1 MPEIPDLN
9 IFCRNLATRLVG
21 KKLTGI
27 SILVTRRLKLAEAA
41 FKEALETQELTA
53 INRVGKQLYF
63 RFGEVHVLGIQLML
77 YGSMHWYE
85 GKNENKFTIAELMFS
100 DGTGLAITDWQKA
113 VILTLDPE
121 ISNVPDAMNLPNGY
135 LDIALKGIKKPIKT
149 VLQEGKVVQGIGNA
163 YVDEI
168 LYAAKLSPFSIAAKI
183 PHEKINSLT
192 KEIKQVLTDAE
203 AHILKNFPDTITEKE
218 RDFLKVHL
226 PKHKLT
232 TKGEAILVA
241 EIASRKTYY
250 TEDQE
255 LFE

>member
-9 IFCRNLATRLVG
+9 IFRNNLAKRLVG
-21 KKLTGI
+21 KKLAAI
-27 SILVTRRLKLAEAA
+27 SILVPRRLKLPEAT
-41 FKEALETQELTA
+41 FKEALEEQELTA
-53 INRVGKQLYF
+53 INRLGKQLYF
-63 RFGEVHVLGIQLML
+63 VFGKQHVLSIQLML
-77 YGSMHWYE
+77 YGSLHWFE
-85 GKNENKFTIAELMFS
+85 GKNENKFTIAELLFS

-121 ISNVPDAMNLPNGY
+121 ISKVPDAMELTEGY
-135 LDIALKGIKKPIKT
+135 LDKALKGITKPIKT
-149 VLQEGKVVQGIGNA
+149 VLQEGKIVQGIGNA

-168 LYAAKLSPFSIAAKI
+168 LYAAKLSPFSIADKI
-183 PHEKINSLT
+183 PEGKVKILA
-192 KEIKQVLTDAE
+192 KAIPKVLTDAE

-232 TKGEAILVA
+232 PAGEIILKA

-250 TEDQE
+250 TSGQE

>member
-9 IFCRNLATRLVG
+9 IFCTNLAKRLVG
-21 KKLTGI
+21 KKLTNI
-27 SILVTRRLKLAEAA
+27 SILIDRRLKLPEAA
-41 FKEALETQELTA
+41 FQEALQGQELTA
-53 INRVGKQLYF
+53 INRIGKQLYF
-63 RFGEVHVLGIQLML
+63 VFGEAHVLGIQLML

-85 GKNENKFTIAELMFS
+85 GKNENRFTIAELLFS
-100 DGTGLAITDWQKA
+100 EDTGLAITDWQKA

-121 ISNVPDAMNLPNGY
+121 ISQVPDAMHLPEGY
-135 LDIALKGIKKPIKT
+135 LDKALKGKMKPIKT

-183 PHEKINSLT
+183 PEEKIKTLA
-192 KEIKQVLTDAE
+192 KAIPQVLADAE
-203 AHILKNFPDTITEKE
+203 AHILQNFPDTIAEKE

-232 TKGEAILVA
+232 PKGEEILVA
-241 EIASRKTYY
+241 EIAKRKTYY
-250 TEDQE
+250 TAGQE

>member
-9 IFCRNLATRLVG
+9 IFSSNLAKRLVG
-21 KKLTGI
+21 KKLT
-27 SILVTRRLKLAEAA
+27 SIRIPVPRKLKEPEAA
-41 FKEALETQELTA
+41 FKAALEGQELTA

-63 RFGEVHVLGIQLML
+63 NFKDGHVLGLHLML

-85 GKNENKFTIAELMFS
+85 GKNENKFTIADLLFFG
-100 DGTGLAITDWQKA
+100 GTGLAITDWQKS
-113 VILTLDPE
+113 VTLSLDPE
-121 ISNVPDAMNLPNGY
+121 VSTVPDAMELKEGY
-135 LDIALKGIKKPIKT
+135 LYTALEKINRPIKT
-149 VLQEGKVVQGIGNA
+149 VLTDGKVVQGIGNA

-183 PHEKINSLT
+183 PEKKISILT
-192 KEIKQVLTDAE
+192 EAIKEVLTDAE
-203 AHILKNFPDTITEKE
+203 AHIRQNFPDTITEKE

-232 TKGEAILVA
+232 PNGEPILVT

-250 TEDQE
+250 TEAQE

>member
-9 IFCRNLATRLVG
+9 IFSRNLAKRLVG
-21 KKLTGI
+21 KTLTGI
-27 SILVTRRLKLAEAA
+27 SILIPRRLKLPESA
-41 FKEALETQELTA
+41 FKEALEGQVLTA
-53 INRVGKQLYF
+53 INRKGKQLYF
-63 RFGEVHVLGIQLML
+63 SFSEQHVLGLQLML

-85 GKNENKFTIAELMFS
+85 GKNENKFTVAEFLFS

-113 VILTLDPE
+113 VILTLDPG
-121 ISNVPDAMNLPNGY
+121 ISNVPDAMELPDGY
-135 LDIALKGIKKPIKT
+135 LHKALKGIVKPIKT
-149 VLQEGKVVQGIGNA
+149 VLQEGKIVQGIGNA

-168 LYAAKLSPFSIAAKI
+168 LYSAKLSPFSIADKI
-183 PHEKINSLT
+183 PEDKVKILA
-192 KEIKQVLTDAE
+192 KAIPKVLTDAE

-232 TKGEAILVA
+232 PAGETILHA
-241 EIASRKTYY
+241 EIASRRTYY
-250 TEDQE
+250 TASQE

>member
-9 IFCRNLATRLVG
+9 IFCTNLAERLVG
-21 KKLTGI
+21 KTLMSI
-27 SILVTRRLKLAEAA
+27 SILVPRRLKAPEAA
-41 FKEALETQELTA
+41 FKAALEEQDLKA

-63 RFGEVHVLGIQLML
+63 EFANNHVLGVQLML

-85 GKNENKFTIAELMFS
+85 GKNENKFTIAELLFS

-113 VILTLDPE
+113 VILSLDPE
-121 ISNVPDAMNLPNGY
+121 VSKVPDAMHLPAGY
-135 LDIALKGIKKPIKT
+135 LEQALKAKNKPIKT

-168 LYAAKLSPFSIAAKI
+168 LYAAKLSPFSIASKI
-183 PHEKINSLT
+183 PEQKINVLT
-192 KEIKQVLTDAE
+192 KAIPNVLTEAE
-203 AHILKNFPDTITEKE
+203 AHIRKNFPDTITEKE

-226 PKHKLT
+226 PRHKLT
-232 TKGEAILVA
+232 PKGEAILIA
-241 EIASRKTYY
+241 EIASRRTYY
-250 TEDQE
+250 TEGQE